1 MSSAQVYA
9 LERLAEFIAA
19 LQTFTDK
26 AKDAMSGNAMEIR
39 RSQDWLESQLA
50 LWKSEIRRA
59 EEAVIQAR
67 NELVRRKMMR
77 ISDRPPD
84 TTEQEKILRKAQ
96 ARLAYAEEKRDSTK
110 AWIRQLPDAV
120 EEYNTQARPFQDVL
134 ERDLAKMIAFLEQ
147 KIAALEEYQRI
158 HPASGGTP

>member
-1 MSSAQVYA
+1 MSSAQVYV
-9 LERLAEFIAA
+9 LERLAEFKAA
-19 LQTFTDK
+19 LQTFADK
-26 AKDAMSGNAMEIR
+26 GKNAMTTNAMEIR
-39 RSQDWLESQLA
+39 RAQDWLESQLA

-59 EEAVIQAR
+59 EEAVIHAK

-96 ARLAYAEEKRDSTK
+96 ARLAYAEEKQKSSK
-110 AWIRQLPDAV
+110 AWLRQLPDAI
-120 EEYNTQARPFQDVL
+120 EEYDAQARPFQDVL
-134 ERDLAKMIAFLEQ
+134 ERDLAMMIAFLEH